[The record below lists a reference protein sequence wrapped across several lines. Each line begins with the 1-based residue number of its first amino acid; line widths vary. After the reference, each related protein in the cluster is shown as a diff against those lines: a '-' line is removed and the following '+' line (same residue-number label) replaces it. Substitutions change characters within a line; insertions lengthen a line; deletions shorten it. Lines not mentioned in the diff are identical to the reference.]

1 VKRRRPGTPA
11 VIVITAV
18 AGLCLVSSINR
29 SAQAEEAASPQAAI
43 DTRRAGFKKMG
54 AATKALSE
62 QLKNDSPEPTKVA
75 GAAQAIMTV
84 ASEVP
89 HWFPAGTDNGSGL
102 DTDALPY
109 IWKERGK
116 FDALASQLVTE
127 SKSLAASAVA
137 GDLTTVRSQTK
148 TVESV
153 CKNCHSS
160 FRAD

>member
-1 VKRRRPGTPA
+1 VKRRLPATPA
-11 VIVITAV
+11 VLVITAA
-18 AGLCLVSSINR
+18 AGLCLLGGTSRIALADEQVS
-29 SAQAEEAASPQAAI
+29 AQAAI
-43 DTRRAGFKKMG
+43 DARRAGFKKMG

-62 QLKNDSPEPTKVA
+62 QLKNDAPEPSKVA
-75 GAAQAIMTV
+75 AASQAILMV

-89 HWFPAGTDNGSGL
+89 HWFPPGTDNASGL

-109 IWKERGK
+109 IWKDRSK
-116 FDALASQLVTE
+116 FDALASQLVAE
-127 SKSLAASAVA
+127 SRSLAASATA

-153 CKNCHSS
+153 CKSCHSS